1 LPTIRPD
8 LLPLPKSRFLVH
20 NVEINIRVA
29 TVRLERLRKQ
39 LFKES
44 RHLIKESPE
53 ASDLQ
58 MPEGRSVNVNAPQP
72 AKEALHPSEQD
83 CRLIV
88 DSIPGHVVTL
98 TAHGDIEFVNQQ
110 WLDYLGKTLDELKSW
125 TNCGV
130 VHLDDLF
137 RVVTTW
143 NRSVETGQPYD
154 SECRFCRADGVFRW
168 FHVRAIPEREAEG
181 LIVRWYCLHTDIDER
196 KQAEN
201 RLQLLLDVTNQVVS
215 NLQID
220 DLVWSKNSNELKK
233 RNLQLSTGSLRIGFS
248 G

>member
-1 LPTIRPD
+1 MPTIRG
-8 LLPLPKSRFLVH
+8 V
-20 NVEINIRVA
+20 
-29 TVRLERLRKQ
+29 LRGASCPGHPANQ
-39 LFKES
+39 TYQIKES
-44 RHLIKESPE
+44 RHPTERNRLNPQTCKCRRDE
-53 ASDLQ
+53 
-58 MPEGRSVNVNAPQP
+58 SVNVNAPQP
-72 AKEALHPSEQD
+72 AKEALRPSEQD

-88 DSIPGHVVTL
+88 DSIPGHVATL

-125 TNCGV
+125 TDCGI
-130 VHLDDLF
+130 VHPDDLC
-137 RVVTTW
+137 RLVSTW

-168 FHVRAIPEREAEG
+168 FHVRAIPEREAEAR
-181 LIVRWYCLHTDIDER
+181 IVRWYCLHTDIDER

-201 RLQLLLDVTNQVVS
+201 RLQLLFDVTNQVVS

-220 DLVWSKNSNELKK
+220 DLLRAISASVRRVMQCDVVYVCLP
-233 RNLQLSTGSLRIGFS
+233 GSDASRLRGFVLDFPE